1 MRAGCGPAGVGLM
14 MRALILLLGLA
25 ACGPVSVQQ
34 AERQCLA
41 RAKAA
46 TGPQGEIAVGISNGK
61 PRGSIKLDVNSD
73 YLMGRDPSA
82 IFDQCVFQ
90 KSGQPP
96 NQPLY
101 SRSDWPG

>member
-1 MRAGCGPAGVGLM
+1 MRFAGGSA
-14 MRALILLLGLA
+14 RAYSMIRAFGLLLVLA

-46 TGPQGEIAVGISNGK
+46 TGPQGEVRMGISGGQ
-61 PRGSIKLDVNSD
+61 PRGSIKIDVNSD

-82 IFDQCVFQ
+82 VYDQCVFQ

-96 NQPLY
+96 SQPLY
-101 SRSDWPG
+101 TRSDWKG